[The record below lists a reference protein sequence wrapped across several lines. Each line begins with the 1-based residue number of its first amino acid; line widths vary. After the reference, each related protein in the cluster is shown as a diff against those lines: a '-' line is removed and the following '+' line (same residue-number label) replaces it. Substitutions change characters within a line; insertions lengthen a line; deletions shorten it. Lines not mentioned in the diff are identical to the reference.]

1 MSSKSEALFQE
12 LLALQ
17 GVALAPER
25 AEALARTLAA
35 QLDAER
41 GATRALAFEVE
52 PSTFTRVLE
61 GGAR

>member
-1 MSSKSEALFQE
+1 MNSKPESLFSQ

-25 AEALARTLAA
+25 AEALARTLAT
-35 QLDAER
+35 QLEAER

-52 PSTFTRVLE
+52 PSSFTRVLE

>member
-1 MSSKSEALFQE
+1 MSSKSEALLQE

-25 AEALARTLAA
+25 TEALARTLAA
-35 QLDAER
+35 QLEAER
-41 GATRALAFEVE
+41 AATRTLAFEVE
-52 PSTFTRVLE
+52 PSWFTRVLE

>member
-1 MSSKSEALFQE
+1 MTGTSDALFRE

-35 QLDAER
+35 QLQAER
-41 GATRALAFEVE
+41 GATRGLDFEVE
-52 PSTFTRVLE
+52 PSSFTRVLE

>member
-1 MSSKSEALFQE
+1 MRSNPEDLYLQ

-17 GVALAPER
+17 GVTLAPER

-35 QLDAER
+35 QFQAER
-41 GATRALAFEVE
+41 SATRELEFEVE
-52 PSTFTRVLE
+52 PASFTRVLE